1 MRYECDTSTNIL
13 VNSEKGE
20 KMADFYLANGNV
32 MDVRAGT
39 FSQTDLKISGKKIT
53 AVGEDVPEGAD
64 IVDCTG
70 KYLVPGIMDA
80 HVHLIWEGTAAD
92 PMYETIRDGNY
103 LNFAK
108 GVANA
113 EKSLR
118 AGVTTVRDV
127 GCNDDCS
134 IPLAHAVHIGLI
146 RGANIL
152 PAGGAIQGSYGHCPM
167 IGSIANTK
175 EQLIDKIK
183 HLKGYNIEM
192 SIPPVHWIK
201 IMASGGAAGLED
213 LGPCMYSPEELET
226 IVYEA
231 HRLNM
236 KVAAHALS
244 YDAIAKCVDAG
255 IDTIEHGGAL
265 NEELLQK
272 MKENGQ
278 CWVPTLQVYR
288 ELAAGSGIIA
298 DVIVEK
304 ARVVMENQKKAFA
317 AAIKIGTKIVAGSDA
332 GSPNFGPHPSILKE
346 LVAMHEFGM
355 PAEAVIRSATL
366 TPAEELGVKDRGV
379 LEAGKIADIV
389 VLNANPLENLH
400 AFTESLHAV
409 YKEGTLV

>member
-1 MRYECDTSTNIL
+1 
-13 VNSEKGE
+13 
-20 KMADFYLANGNV
+20 MAAFYLANGNV
-32 MDVRAGT
+32 LDVRTGR
-39 FSQTDLKISGKKIT
+39 FSRTNLKISGKRIH
-53 AVGEDVPEGAD
+53 AVEESVPEGAQ

-80 HVHLIWEGTAAD
+80 HVHLVWEGTAPD

-108 GVANA
+108 GVASA
-113 EKSLR
+113 VKSLK

-127 GCNDDCS
+127 GSNDDCT
-134 IPLAHAVHIGLI
+134 IPLARAVNLGLI
-146 RGANIL
+146 QGTNIL
-152 PAGGAIQGSYGHCPM
+152 PCGGAIQGSYGHCPM

-183 HLKGYNIEM
+183 QLKGYHVEM
-192 SIPPVHWIK
+192 STPPTHWVK

-213 LGPCMYSPEELET
+213 VGPCMYSPEELET
-226 IVYEA
+226 IAYEA

-244 YDAIAKCVDAG
+244 YDAISKCVDAG

-265 NEELLQK
+265 NEELLLK

-288 ELAAGSGIIA
+288 ELAAGRGVIA

-304 ARVVMENQKKAFA
+304 ATIVMENQKKAFA
-317 AAIKIGTKIVAGSDA
+317 AAMKIGTKIVAGSDA

-346 LVAMHEFGM
+346 LVAMNEFGM
-355 PAEAVIRSATL
+355 PAADVIRSATL
-366 TPAEELGVKDRGV
+366 TAAEELGVTDRGV

-389 VLNANPLENLH
+389 VLEQNPLEDLH
-400 AFTESLHAV
+400 AFTESLASV
-409 YKEGTLV
+409 YKEGILV

>member
-1 MRYECDTSTNIL
+1 
-13 VNSEKGE
+13 
-20 KMADFYLANGNV
+20 MAEFYLANGNV
-32 MDVRAGT
+32 LDVRTGT
-39 FSQTDLKISGKKIT
+39 FSRVNLKISGKKIA
-53 AVGEDVPEGAD
+53 AVEENVPEGAVV
-64 IVDCTG
+64 VDCSGT
-70 KYLVPGIMDA
+70 YLVPGIMDA
-80 HVHLIWEGTAAD
+80 HVHLVWEGTAPD
-92 PMYETIRDGNY
+92 PMYETVRDGNY

-108 GVANA
+108 GVASA
-113 EKSLR
+113 IKSLK

-134 IPLAHAVHIGLI
+134 IPLARAVNIGLI
-146 RGANIL
+146 QGTNII
-152 PAGGAIQGSYGHCPM
+152 PCGGAIQGSYGHCPM

-183 HLKGYNIEM
+183 RLKGYDIEM
-192 SIPPVHWIK
+192 SIPPTHWIK

-213 LGPCMYSPEELET
+213 VGPCMYSLEELKA
-226 IVYEA
+226 IAYEA

-244 YDAIAKCVDAG
+244 YDAISKCVDAG

-265 NEELLQK
+265 DEELLIK

-288 ELAAGSGIIA
+288 ELAAGRGVIA

-304 ARVVMENQKKAFA
+304 ATIVRENQKKAFA
-317 AAIKIGTKIVAGSDA
+317 AAMKIGTKIVAGSDA

-346 LVAMHEFGM
+346 LVAMNEFGM
-355 PAEAVIRSATL
+355 PADEVIRSATL
-366 TPAEELGVKDRGV
+366 NAAVELGVKDRGV

-389 VLNANPLENLH
+389 ILKENPLENLH
-400 AFTESLHAV
+400 AFTESLVSV